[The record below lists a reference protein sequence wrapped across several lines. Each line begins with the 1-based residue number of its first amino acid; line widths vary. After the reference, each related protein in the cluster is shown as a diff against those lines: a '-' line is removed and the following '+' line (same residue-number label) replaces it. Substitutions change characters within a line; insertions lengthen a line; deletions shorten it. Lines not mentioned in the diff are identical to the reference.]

1 MILIEP
7 ETKADFKNYFELRW
21 RILRKPWGEP
31 QGSEQ
36 DDEEDSAYH
45 IMSVQNSQ
53 TTRKPVGVARLQFI
67 EPTIAQLRYMAV
79 EDSMR
84 HKGIG
89 KAIVKHMED
98 YAREKNATQLMLHA
112 RENAVGFYAHLGYE
126 TTETSYLLFNCIQ
139 HYRMQKTL

>member
-7 ETKADFKNYFELRW
+7 ETADDFRNYFELRW

-31 QGSEQ
+31 RGSEQ

-45 IMSVQNSQ
+45 IMSVENLQAA
-53 TTRKPVGVARLQFI
+53 RKPVAVARLQFI
-67 EPTIAQLRYMAV
+67 EPALVQLRYMAV
-79 EDSMR
+79 EDTLQ

-89 KAIVKHMED
+89 KAIVKHMEN
-98 YAREKNATQLMLHA
+98 YAREKNATQLFLHA
-112 RENAVGFYAHLGYE
+112 RENAVGFYKNLGYE

-139 HYRMQKTL
+139 HYRMQKML